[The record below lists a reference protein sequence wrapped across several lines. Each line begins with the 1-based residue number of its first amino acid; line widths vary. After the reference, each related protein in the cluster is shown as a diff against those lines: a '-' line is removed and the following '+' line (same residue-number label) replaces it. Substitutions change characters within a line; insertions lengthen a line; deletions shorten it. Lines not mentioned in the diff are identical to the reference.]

1 MSDSEGSDSDGS
13 YGGRKKMRR
22 DEAEEVA
29 EIRFSFSFFCN
40 LFSSH
45 LSMMLKL
52 YPQGEEEDVADE
64 QEPEGEDLD
73 GEDGSDEE
81 VPVSKSNS
89 LNQFYFSG

>member
-1 MSDSEGSDSDGS
+1 M
-13 YGGRKKMRR
+13 
-22 DEAEEVA
+22 
-29 EIRFSFSFFCN
+29 I
-40 LFSSH
+40 
-45 LSMMLKL
+45 LKI
-52 YPQGEEEDVADE
+52 YFQGEEEDVADE

>member
-1 MSDSEGSDSDGS
+1 
-13 YGGRKKMRR
+13 MRR

-29 EIRFSFSFFCN
+29 ECYKIFCAIYFP
-40 LFSSH
+40 LASRI
-45 LSMMLKL
+45 SMMLNL

>member
-1 MSDSEGSDSDGS
+1 
-13 YGGRKKMRR
+13 MRR

-29 EIRFSFSFFCN
+29 EFLIFCASYFSFTSRILN
-40 LFSSH
+40 LF
-45 LSMMLKL
+45 
-52 YPQGEEEDVADE
+52 PQGEEEDVADE

-81 VPVSKSNS
+81 VSVSKSNS